1 MSKLHEV
8 LAVESSLSAVS
19 IKLVKESIKSLNKDN
34 LFTGEVKS
42 HSIFSETEQHL
53 VQAPQV
59 RSVTTT
65 VEENLRYV
73 FEEGLTPYWDSVYQ
87 KDEANQRAVAD
98 IIIGDYG
105 VLAENVPGTTLLGM
119 ESKLGGLLE
128 MLTAVPTLPPGVSW
142 EQDPA
147 QAKGIYRNPVA
158 EERMQS
164 VKIPDHK
171 VLYEA
176 TDKHPAQIEKFETIQ
191 HVGKFTVKSFSGMI
205 SPNEKAELIK
215 RLQVLISAVKQAR
228 QRANC
233 VEVKDVHIGK
243 LLTDYL
249 LGSK

>member
-19 IKLVKESIKSLNKDN
+19 LKLVKESIKSLNKDN

-42 HSIFSETEQHL
+42 HSIFSETDQHL
-53 VQAPQV
+53 VQATQE
-59 RSVTTT
+59 RTVTTT
-65 VEENLRYV
+65 VAENLKYT
-73 FEEGLTPYWDSVYQ
+73 FEEGLIPYWDAIYQ
-87 KDEANQRAVAD
+87 KDEANQRSVAD
-98 IIIGDYG
+98 IVVDG
-105 VLAENVPGTTLLGM
+105 VKIAENVTGTTLLGM
-119 ESKLGGLLE
+119 ESKLGTLLE
-128 MLTAVPTLPPGVSW
+128 MFSAVPTLPPGISW
-142 EQDPA
+142 EQDPN
-147 QAKGIYRNPVA
+147 QAEGIYRNPVT

-171 VLYEA
+171 VLYDA

-191 HVGKFTVKSFSGMI
+191 HIGKFTVKTFSSMI
-205 SPNEKAELIK
+205 SPNEKANLIK

-243 LLTDYL
+243 ILADYL
-249 LGSK
+249 LG